1 MSPHKVQ
8 VEVDGL
14 KIKVAIDRGGTFTD
28 CLGIVE
34 GRDEDIVVKLLSQDP
49 GNYQDAPIE
58 GIRRILEEATGRSFP
73 RNQKLDIGG
82 FSDFHV
88 RMGTTVATNALLERK
103 GERIALCI
111 TKGFKDAL
119 IIGNQS
125 RPKLFALNIERPE
138 VLFQDVIEI
147 DERVTIED
155 YQQNPRPDHAAL
167 AQALET
173 DPDLIKGVSGDVIR
187 ILDRLDEQK
196 TRKDLQ
202 SLYDRGYRSIA
213 VCLAHSYTFQEHE
226 LAVRRIAQS
235 IGFTQIS
242 LSSQLLPMI
251 KLTSRGASATV
262 DAYLTPIVKKYIEGF
277 RAGFEDGLS
286 SENTG
291 CEFMQSDGGLV
302 SFDKFT
308 GLRAIL
314 SGPAGGVVGYARTSF
329 DPKVNI
335 PIIGFDMGG
344 TSTDVSRFD
353 GTFHQTFEN
362 TTAGITVMAPQL
374 DINTVAAGG
383 GSILFWR
390 HGLFVVGPESAGAHP
405 GPACYRKGGPLTVTD
420 ANLFLGRLL
429 PQYFPKIF
437 GPSENEPLDIE
448 VTRQKFN
455 ALAEQISQETGQRK
469 TAEEV
474 ALGFI
479 EVANESMAK
488 PIRALTQARGFD
500 TSAHHLAC
508 FGGAG
513 GQHACAI
520 ASSLSIGTIIV
531 HRYSSIL
538 SAYGMALADVVHE
551 AAEPASSA
559 LNEKTMPEIQQ
570 RIDRLKQKVHKELT
584 SDGIPEST
592 IHYEVY
598 LNLRYAGTDN
608 YLMVLEPADGDFK
621 KAFVAEHKREFTFT
635 FENKDVLIETLRVR
649 GIGKSLELPPESPY
663 EALEKMS
670 FSQISDEQIDD
681 KTSIYFGGV
690 GRVEAP
696 VYFLGN
702 ARPGS
707 LIPGPAVI
715 LDKTQTIIV
724 EPQATARI
732 LPRHVVISMPTTK
745 TGSTEHTKV
754 VDPIRL
760 SIFGHRFMSVA
771 EQMGRMFQ
779 KTSVSTNIKE
789 RLDFSCA
796 MFSPDGK
803 LVANAPHVP
812 VHLGSM
818 EYAVRYQ
825 HDKHVRGETTLQPGD
840 HILTNHPLA
849 GGTHLPDITII
860 TPVWDEAGQKIIFY
874 VASRGHHAEIGGTRP
889 GSMPSDSKMLYEEG
903 AMTMGFKIVTGGHF
917 EEDRVRRFLC
927 DEPASF
933 PNCSATRTYND
944 NVSDLKAAIAANQKG
959 AQLIQE
965 MIDAFGLQTV
975 HFYMDAIKANAEVA
989 VRDFLKKTHRE
1000 TGGKPLRFIDYMDDG
1015 SPIALEIR
1023 IDGSTGDAEFDFTG
1037 TGRETFNCL
1046 NAPKAISHSAIIYC
1060 LRCLINVD
1068 IPLNEGCLAPCKV
1081 IIPDGTLLNPSGYA
1095 AVCAGN
1101 PITSQRITDTILGAF
1116 GACAASQG
1124 DCNIISFGMG
1134 GGVDA
1139 QGNEIPGFGVGETIC
1154 GGSGA
1159 GPYWHGTSGVHV
1171 HMTNTRITD
1180 VEVYE
1185 LRYPIILRQF
1195 GLRKG
1200 SGGKGL
1206 FNGGDGVTREIEF
1219 RIPLSASMLS
1229 ERRVIPPYGMAGG
1242 GPGKVGLNLYVKREH
1257 DGVERTI
1264 NIGGKME
1271 LSTQPGERLIINSPG
1286 GGAWGAPG
1294 QPVPESNERKL
1305 NAATLAASATRFEPR
1320 GSVFDWD
1327 AAAQAAQ

>member
-1 MSPHKVQ
+1 MSPHKVDL
-8 VEVDGL
+8 EVDGL
-14 KIKVAIDRGGTFTD
+14 KIKIAIDRGGTFTD

-34 GRDEDIVVKLLSQDP
+34 GRSDDIVVKLLSQDP

-73 RNQKLDIGG
+73 RSRKLDISS
-82 FSDFHV
+82 FSDFSV

-138 VLFQDVIEI
+138 VLFKDVIEI
-147 DERVTIED
+147 DERVTVED
-155 YQQNPRPDHAAL
+155 YQQNPQPDHEAL
-167 AQALET
+167 LKALES
-173 DPDLIKGVSGDVIR
+173 DPELVKGVSGDVIR
-187 ILDRLDEQK
+187 VLQKLDEDK
-196 TRKDLQ
+196 TRRDLQ
-202 SLYDRGYRSIA
+202 GLYDQGYRSIA

-226 LAVRRIAQS
+226 LAVRRIAES
-235 IGFTQIS
+235 VGFTQIS

-286 SENTG
+286 SSNTR

-302 SFDKFT
+302 TFDKFS

-314 SGPAGGVVGYARTSF
+314 SGPAGGVVGHARTSF
-329 DPKVNI
+329 DPRVNV

-353 GTFHQTFEN
+353 GTFDQTFEN

-437 GPSENEPLDIE
+437 GPKENEPLDLEI
-448 VTRQKFN
+448 TRQKFE
-455 ALAEQISQETGQRK
+455 ALADQISKEIGQAK

-474 ALGFI
+474 ALGFL

-500 TSAHHLAC
+500 TSTHHLAS

-520 ASSLSIGTIIV
+520 ASSLSIKTVII

-551 AAEPASSA
+551 AAEPASMT
-559 LNEKTMPEIQQ
+559 LNEKNTPEIKH
-570 RIDRLKQKVHKELT
+570 RIDGLKEKVRRELT
-584 SDGIPEST
+584 DDGIPEAT
-592 IHYEVY
+592 IQYEVY

-621 KAFVAEHKREFTFT
+621 QAFIAEHRREFTFT
-635 FENKDVLIETLRVR
+635 FENRDVLIETLRVR
-649 GIGKSLELPPESPY
+649 GVGKSLALPPETPY
-663 EALEKMS
+663 DALEKLS
-670 FSQISDEQIDD
+670 FSSLTTDQADDE
-681 KTSIYFGGV
+681 TSMYFGGA
-690 GRVEAP
+690 GWLRSP
-696 VYFLGN
+696 VFFLGKTT
-702 ARPGS
+702 PGS

-724 EPQATARI
+724 EPNATARI
-732 LPRHVVISMPTTK
+732 LPRHVMIDIPATK
-745 TGSTEHTKV
+745 AVSEQTHV

-825 HDKHVRGETTLQPGD
+825 HQLHITGSPLKPGD

-860 TPVWDEAGQKIIFY
+860 SPVWDQKGENIIFY

-903 AMTMGFKIVTGGHF
+903 AMTMGFKIVSADHF
-917 EEDRVRRFLC
+917 DEERVRKFLC

-933 PNCSATRTYND
+933 PNCSATRTYKD
-944 NVSDLKAAIAANQKG
+944 NVSDLKAAIAANQRG
-959 AQLIQE
+959 ADLIQE

-989 VRDFLKKTHRE
+989 VREYLKKVSKE
-1000 TGGKPLRFIDYMDDG
+1000 TAGKPLRFIDYMDDG
-1015 SPIALEIR
+1015 SPIKLEIR
-1023 IDGSTGDAEFDFTG
+1023 IDAATGGAEFDFTG

-1046 NAPKAISHSAIIYC
+1046 NAPKAITHSAIIYS

-1081 IIPDGTLLNPSGYA
+1081 IIPEGTLLNPSGYA

-1134 GGVDA
+1134 GGKDA
-1139 QGNEIPGFGVGETIC
+1139 EGNEVAGFGVGETIC

-1159 GPYWHGTSGVHV
+1159 GPFWHGTSGVHV

-1195 GLRKG
+1195 SLRKG
-1200 SGGKGL
+1200 SGGKGQ

-1229 ERRVIPPYGMAGG
+1229 ERRVYPPYGMAGG
-1242 GPGKVGLNLYVKREH
+1242 GPGQVGLNLYIKTEH
-1257 DGVERTI
+1257 DGTERTI

-1271 LSTQPGERLIINSPG
+1271 LSMQPGERLVINSPG
-1286 GGAWGAPG
+1286 GGAWGAPAS
-1294 QPVPESNERKL
+1294 VEDVVAEKTSL
-1305 NAATLAASATRFEPR
+1305 LTAAASSKRQFEPR

-1327 AAAQAAQ
+1327 SAAQAAQ